1 MLETLLQEWRRDPTN
16 KVLIFTKSVK
26 LLEMLEYH
34 VKRKRKESL
43 ELRDWFNL
51 TETRIDY
58 GFVKLDGSTK
68 LEDREHAQPC
78 RRTGP

>member
-1 MLETLLQEWRRDPTN
+1 MSGLPACLLSCLHVRLRHQVLETLLQEWRRDSTN

-43 ELRDWFNL
+43 EL
-51 TETRIDY
+51 
-58 GFVKLDGSTK
+58 
-68 LEDREHAQPC
+68 
-78 RRTGP
+78 